1 MTPNLSGSSCLF
13 RPSYLLG
20 EDFPRDG
27 KFLEED
33 LVLVGEFGFEMSVFG
48 LQTGGFFLKLAV
60 ADAAFVGENE

>member
-1 MTPNLSGSSCLF
+1 L
-13 RPSYLLG
+13 
-20 EDFPRDG
+20 
-27 KFLEED
+27 LEED